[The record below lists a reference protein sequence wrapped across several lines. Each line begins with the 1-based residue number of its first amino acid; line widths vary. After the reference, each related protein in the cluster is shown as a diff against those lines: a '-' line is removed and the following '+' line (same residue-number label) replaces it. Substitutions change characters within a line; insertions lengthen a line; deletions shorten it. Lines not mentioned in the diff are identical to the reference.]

1 MSFSFDCQIC
11 GVDMAT
17 ARIRTPDEPP
27 SAAWNYQGANYVG
40 FFDEPWDEDSQDQE
54 CQDCT
59 TADRTPVDPQ
69 TLNQSHSDDEPL
81 EYDSDLE
88 SENSNNGLPRSSDD
102 ESCRDDN
109 DDDGQGGSYDE
120 TSEKYNL
127 SGLFDP
133 PRPER
138 LPHGTWHKRFVH
150 YTGNRR
156 FPEKR
161 VLLNRRSVSKIP
173 PEHIASPTC
182 RSLRGINGHVL
193 SLAQMKNCRNVR
205 LLVPKPSNWT
215 TDVSEQLLEE
225 SSLFYLSGESNGSN
239 LGVDGHFQPWRS
251 FYPPRHGLHELRT
264 NWEMIS
270 EGCDEYDGL
279 RPLAV
284 HSYCVDMYAKASYH
298 RLGRVDLDGLWYW
311 REIEARPDAYGM
323 GDRFPLRRPEVERA
337 RKRWD
342 CPWHH
347 FPGDEWLAANPVEI
361 PGICRVLETCMNCA
375 DKGQAQLQNAR
386 LLALPTEVIHHIL
399 SFLDLPDLDTM
410 ARAFRRL
417 YDLSQPIFKAC
428 VFRDIHWLW
437 EICEGSEY
445 PTSPDRPATWDPL
458 CPPGLLPP
466 ELPIG
471 LESKE
476 AEDRLWAEII
486 EEDPEMDGAGN
497 AVKALNSMR
506 RDEIFGPY
514 RAKQESSLHEW
525 HTFRTSVEA
534 WIRLAQG
541 RTGSSIDGVDWR
553 RMWWL
558 FNPATTSLPGVH
570 NRARIWNHCEQIL
583 DCVALAHKS
592 GEIDNKQH
600 DLLEKLSDPEQLLM
614 TMNIYDVDWF

>member
-40 FFDEPWDEDSQDQE
+40 FFDEPWDEDFQDQE

-59 TADRTPVDPQ
+59 TADRTPADPQ
-69 TLNQSHSDDEPL
+69 TLEFEPLPLWPKCDEDDPDWLPDSQLHSDDEPL
-81 EYDSDLE
+81 EYDAGLE
-88 SENSNNGLPRSSDD
+88 SEDSNNGPPRSSDD

-109 DDDGQGGSYDE
+109 DGDGQGGSYDE
-120 TSEKYNL
+120 TSKQYNVSDL
-127 SGLFDP
+127 
-133 PRPER
+133 
-138 LPHGTWHKRFVH
+138 
-150 YTGNRR
+150 

-161 VLLNRRSVSKIP
+161 LLFPRRSISKIP
-173 PEHIASPTC
+173 PEHIASATC

-205 LLVPKPSNWT
+205 LLIPKPSNWM

-239 LGVDGHFQPWRS
+239 LGVDGNFQPWRS

-270 EGCDEYDGL
+270 EGCDRQEYDVL

-284 HSYCVDMYAKASYH
+284 HSYCLDMYAKASYH

-311 REIEARPDAYGM
+311 REIETTPDSYGM
-323 GDRFPLRRPEVERA
+323 GDRVPLRRPEVERA

-347 FPGDEWLAANPVEI
+347 LPGDEWLAANPVEI
-361 PGICRVLETCMNCA
+361 PGIYRVLETCMNRA
-375 DKGQAQLQNAR
+375 NKGQAQLQKAK

-399 SFLDLPDLDTM
+399 SFLDLPDLDTLV
-410 ARAFRRL
+410 RACRRL

-428 VFRDIHWLW
+428 VFRDMHWLW

-458 CPPGLLPP
+458 CPPGLLPLSFRSALKAKKTKTSSGQKLSRRIQRWRRLGMP
-466 ELPIG
+466 
-471 LESKE
+471 SKRST
-476 AEDRLWAEII
+476 AC
-486 EEDPEMDGAGN
+486 AGT
-497 AVKALNSMR
+497 K
-506 RDEIFGPY
+506 IFGPY
-514 RAKQESSLHEW
+514 RVKQESSLHEW

-534 WIRLAQG
+534 WIQLAQG
-541 RTGSSIDGVDWR
+541 RAGPSIDGADWR

-558 FNPATTSLPGVH
+558 FNPATTSLPGIR

-583 DCVALAHKS
+583 DCVALAHKL

-600 DLLEKLSDPEQLLM
+600 DLHEKLSDPSQPVM
-614 TMNIYDVDWF
+614 TTNIYDVDWY